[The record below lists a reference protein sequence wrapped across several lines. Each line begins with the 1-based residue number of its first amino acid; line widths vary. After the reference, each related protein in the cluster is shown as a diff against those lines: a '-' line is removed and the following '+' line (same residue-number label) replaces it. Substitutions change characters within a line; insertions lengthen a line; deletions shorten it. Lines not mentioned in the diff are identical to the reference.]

1 MDAKEI
7 KEMNVIPLVDI
18 MLVLLTIVL
27 TTATFIVTGEI
38 AVNLP
43 EAKTSEGKFHEP
55 LYITITAEEK
65 IYFNNKAIML
75 EELYSA
81 FADFERNTPVVI
93 RADEKISLKIFVRVL
108 DNLKEVGFKRISMEV
123 KKS

>member
-65 IYFNNKAIML
+65 IYFNNKLVML
-75 EELYSA
+75 DELSSV
-81 FADFERNTPVVI
+81 FDDFEKSTGVVI
-93 RADEKISLKIFVRVL
+93 RADEKVSIKIFVSVI
-108 DNLKEVGFKRISMEV
+108 DNLKEAGFKRISMEV